1 MRDPYEV
8 LGVSRNASDEE
19 ITKAYRKLAKKYH
32 PDLNPGDKTAEA
44 KMMEINEAYDA
55 IKNGT
60 AQSYGSQGGSSQQ
73 GYGGGYYG
81 GFGGFGGFGG
91 YGGYGGYT
99 RMSPLDTAE
108 NYLRSGMYPQALQI
122 LGGISDRTARWHYLY
137 AIALSQSGNTAEAIR
152 HAQTAANMEPNNP
165 RYSEL
170 VSRLQSGGGAFYGRR
185 TVINPMSSMAKVF
198 FAYMLARLCCCL
210 CR

>member
-1 MRDPYEV
+1 
-8 LGVSRNASDEE
+8 
-19 ITKAYRKLAKKYH
+19 
-32 PDLNPGDKTAEA
+32 
-44 KMMEINEAYDA
+44 
-55 IKNGT
+55 
-60 AQSYGSQGGSSQQ
+60 
-73 GYGGGYYG
+73 
-81 GFGGFGGFGG
+81 
-91 YGGYGGYT
+91 
-99 RMSPLDTAE
+99 MSPLDTAE

-170 VSRLQSGGGAFYGRR
+170 VSRLQSGGAFYGRR